1 MRPPRDG
8 ENVEQLA
15 CPTPQR
21 GEEHVPDLNPSVK
34 ALVLTPRAVTHGST
48 LVFTMRYCH
57 NPPFSS
63 TSSCGVLM
71 GFPLRRPTEPDRTP
85 PGGRQL
91 PPACTPPEHH
101 VLTLHG
107 DGSGLSAMAETQ
119 FHEVQWHIRQCRHWR
134 SGADELP
141 PARESKLCC
150 RESKLCFLSSRRTM
164 ASADFCFFTMPH
176 LSHPQAL
183 FHTLPVTDAP
193 FLSEREALQCLLI
206 HPMPAPS
213 RPGHLLTAGT
223 GSPATPPRP
232 HPP

>member
-1 MRPPRDG
+1 MFLKNASPDTA
-8 ENVEQLA
+8 QLGREA
-15 CPTPQR
+15 GGGVCDAELTGRREWVVRRCGR
-21 GEEHVPDLNPSVK
+21 GAVWVGHECWHYRT
-34 ALVLTPRAVTHGST
+34 ALCA
-48 LVFTMRYCH
+48 
-57 NPPFSS
+57 
-63 TSSCGVLM
+63 
-71 GFPLRRPTEPDRTP
+71 
-85 PGGRQL
+85 GRK
-91 PPACTPPEHH
+91 
-101 VLTLHG
+101 
-107 DGSGLSAMAETQ
+107 
-119 FHEVQWHIRQCRHWR
+119 
-134 SGADELP
+134 

-183 FHTLPVTDAP
+183 FHTLPVTDVP